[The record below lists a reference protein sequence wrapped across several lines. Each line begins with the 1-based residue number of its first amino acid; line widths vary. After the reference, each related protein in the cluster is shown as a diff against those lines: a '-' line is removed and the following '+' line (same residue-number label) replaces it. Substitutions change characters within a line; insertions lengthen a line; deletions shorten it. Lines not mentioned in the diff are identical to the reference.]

1 MYPQKFEYLCPE
13 TLEDAIELL
22 SRYGQEA
29 RVLAGGQSLI
39 PLMKLRLA
47 SPKYLI
53 HLGGIQGLSTIE
65 EQNGMICLGAL
76 TRHAEIEESSLVKS
90 KLPILHD
97 AVSMI
102 GDVQI
107 RNLGTIGGSLAHADP
122 AGDLAPVLLA
132 LDAQVNTVGAS
143 EKRTLKIQELI
154 VDAYSTDLESDEVLT
169 QVLVPVPQ
177 KGSGGA
183 YLKFERRAGDFAV
196 ASVGVQVSLKKDGT
210 CRDIGVGLG
219 AVGLTAIRARQ
230 AEALLRGRQ
239 VDDALAK
246 GAAAE
251 ASAEADPFSDIRG
264 SAEYKRHLVGVLFQ
278 RALKIAFKRA
288 RGEEIDTVHV

>member
-22 SRYGQEA
+22 SRYGSEA

-53 HLGGIQGLSTIE
+53 HLGGIQGLSAIE
-65 EQNGMICLGAL
+65 ERSGMICLGAL
-76 TRHAEIEESSLVKS
+76 TLYAEIEESSLVKS

-107 RNLGTIGGSLAHADP
+107 RNLGTLGGNLAHADP

-154 VDAYSTDLESDEVLT
+154 VDAYSTDLESDEVVT

-210 CRDIGVGLG
+210 CRDIAVGLG
-219 AVGLTAIRARQ
+219 AVGITAIRARQ
-230 AEALLRGRQ
+230 AEALLRGKQ

-246 GAAAE
+246 SAAAE
-251 ASAEADPFSDIRG
+251 AAAAADPFSDIRG

>member
-107 RNLGTIGGSLAHADP
+107 RNLGTLGGNLAHADP

-219 AVGLTAIRARQ
+219 AVGLTAILARQ

-239 VDDALAK
+239 FDDALAK

-278 RALKIAFKRA
+278 RALNIALKRA